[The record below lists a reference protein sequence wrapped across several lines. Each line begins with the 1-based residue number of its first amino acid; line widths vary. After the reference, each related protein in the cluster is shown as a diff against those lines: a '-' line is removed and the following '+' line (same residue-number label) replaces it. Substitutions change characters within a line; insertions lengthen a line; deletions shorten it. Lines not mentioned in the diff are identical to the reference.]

1 MEIVI
6 GLIILVIV
14 GMALYFA
21 VKNKGALELFSDVPY
36 KTEAPKIGIK
46 EDDIIVY
53 PQLKAVTH
61 THPIISPEK
70 GKMGKPKLVKVEGGP
85 SKPKAKPAP
94 TKAKPV
100 PTKANPVSTK
110 AKPNVAQGKTQGTK
124 NKTTAPKPKTTTSP
138 STNKKRKPKV

>member
-14 GMALYFA
+14 GVALYFA

-36 KTEAPKIGIK
+36 KTEAPKIVIE
-46 EDDIIVY
+46 EDDDITVY
-53 PQLKAVTH
+53 PPLKAIASTK
-61 THPIISPEK
+61 PIISPEK

-85 SKPKAKPAP
+85 NKSK
-94 TKAKPV
+94 TKPV
-100 PTKANPVSTK
+100 PVN

-124 NKTTAPKPKTTTSP
+124 NKTTAPIPKTTTTSP